1 MSQSRT
7 FTIRMET
14 KDCECDLQGII
25 NNSVYLN
32 YLEHTRHKFL
42 RHVGLDFGALHYQGV
57 DAVVHRIKIH
67 YRRSLRGMEEFV
79 SNLQVSRKGKLQ
91 YVFDQSI
98 RRISDNAEMVTARTF
113 VAFVSG
119 GRPIKPPAAVES
131 AVTGWL
137 TLPSGET

>member
-1 MSQSRT
+1 MNQSKT
-7 FTIRMET
+7 FTIKMESR
-14 KDCECDLQGII
+14 DCECDLQGII

-57 DAVVHRIKIH
+57 DAVVHRIIID
-67 YRRSLRGMEEFV
+67 YRRSLRGTEEFV

-91 YVFDQSI
+91 YAFDQSI
-98 RRISDNAEMVTARTF
+98 RRISDNEEIVTACTL

-119 GRPIKPPAAVES
+119 GKPIRPPAVVET
-131 AVTGWL
+131 AVTDWL
-137 TLPSGET
+137 AVPSGEA